1 MQFERLED
9 FFTESNAYWM
19 AIYTE
24 HYRSI
29 VTKVTKK
36 GIYLPWRTGISS
48 QTSLLRVT
56 VYTGG
61 SI

>member
-1 MQFERLED
+1 MQFARLED

-24 HYRSI
+24 HYSSI

-36 GIYLPWRTGISS
+36 GNRLAVENRN
-48 QTSLLRVT
+48 LVT
-56 VYTGG
+56 D
-61 SI
+61 